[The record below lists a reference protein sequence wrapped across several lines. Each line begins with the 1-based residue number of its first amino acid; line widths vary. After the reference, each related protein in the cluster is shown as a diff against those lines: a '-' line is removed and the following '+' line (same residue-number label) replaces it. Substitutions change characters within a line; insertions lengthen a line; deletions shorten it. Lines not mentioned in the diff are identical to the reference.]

1 LNVAYLLYLIFLYR
15 LRTDDGEK
23 DKDNDMHE
31 GQRLQIR
38 AVIWKQFDEGIFM
51 GRVTAY
57 MEHEDW

>member
-1 LNVAYLLYLIFLYR
+1 LYR

-23 DKDNDMHE
+23 DNDMHE
-31 GQRLQIR
+31 GQRLLQIG

-57 MEHEDW
+57 MEHEA

>member
-1 LNVAYLLYLIFLYR
+1 MNVAYLLYFIFLYR

-23 DKDNDMHE
+23 DNDVHE
-31 GQRLQIR
+31 GQHLQIG